1 MPAVHHQEA
10 FSCGPRGG
18 GGDTMMCDVL
28 RIRVSRRAVRLGIF
42 SLLVAGSVL
51 LVGCTSDA
59 NDRATRLIALLLRA
73 SDLPPGWQ
81 RDRGGRGRLDQERE
95 GIISRFVVFLRVPE
109 RQRAG
114 APVWQELID
123 DPNTN
128 QAGDTFADIVRMEIP
143 NNGWTWPEQVDFP
156 YRADQIEVACTQDPD
171 SPGTT
176 WCTSVAQY
184 GNFVSIIY
192 AHVYE
197 EQWLTMEDL
206 ERLLES
212 IDKRMAAARDQ
223 P

>member
-1 MPAVHHQEA
+1 
-10 FSCGPRGG
+10 
-18 GGDTMMCDVL
+18 MMWGVL

-81 RDRGGRGRLDQERE
+81 RDHGGIGNWDRERE
-95 GIISRFVVFLRVPE
+95 DIVSRFVSFRGVPE

-114 APVWQELID
+114 VLVWQELID
-123 DPNTN
+123 YPSANH
-128 QAGDTFADIVRMEIP
+128 AGDEFADIVQKEIP
-143 NNGWTWPEQVDFP
+143 PVAWSWPEQVDFDSQ
-156 YRADQIEVACTQDPD
+156 AIQIQLACRSTSSEPM
-171 SPGTT
+171 S
-176 WCTSVAQY
+176 CRSVAQY
-184 GNFVSIIY
+184 GNFVSVIY
-192 AHVYE
+192 ANVFE

-212 IDKRMAAARDQ
+212 IDKRLAAARDQ